1 MSHTEDVPNA
11 KFITKVDL
19 PLNGTKHLEIDKHQN
34 NPKNSGDIRPKNYYS
49 HLSKSIYKKNQLP
62 SFFIFYPTSRCN
74 MTCSHCFYHDSLN
87 KKFNELTLEEID
99 KFTKTMDPLLQLVIT
114 GGEPYIRD
122 DIDKIVKIFYDNT
135 NVPNIS
141 IPSNGFFK
149 DKMIKKITNMM
160 EWCPELVL
168 NQDISIDGLYDEHEK
183 IRGIKGCF
191 NRAIDTIKALKELQK
206 KYNRIN
212 IGTITTFTSQN
223 QHNFPDIIKGIYE
236 IAKPD
241 NIAINLVR
249 GHPKEKVNVNLDMSL
264 YREAVKFRDN
274 LFYSKK
280 MSGHSRFKGNKLAT
294 AARIILNEK
303 IPQIHETNK
312 YQMPCYAGNL
322 SGVMYPE
329 GDVHP
334 CEILDDSHRIG
345 NIRAFDLDFRKLW
358 LSQKA
363 KDEVKFIRG
372 TNCFCTHECFNTV
385 NILFNTKFYP
395 RLIKTA
401 FMI

>member
-1 MSHTEDVPNA
+1 MDE
-11 KFITKVDL
+11 ITNVQLVAEKEPQQLEKQNVVTGRQENNQHSV
-19 PLNGTKHLEIDKHQN
+19 NGATS
-34 NPKNSGDIRPKNYYS
+34 PKNFYH
-49 HLSKSIYKKNQLP
+49 HLSKVINKNNQLP
-62 SFFIFYPTSRCN
+62 SYFIFYPTSRCN

-87 KKFNELTLEEID
+87 KRFNELTLEEID
-99 KFTKTMDPLLQLVIT
+99 RFTKTMDPLLHLIIT
-114 GGEPYIRD
+114 GGEPYVRS

-135 NVPNIS
+135 KVPIIS

-149 DKMIKKITNMM
+149 DKMIKQITNMM

-168 NQDISIDGLYDEHEK
+168 NQNISIDGLYDEHEK

-191 NRAIDTIKALKELQK
+191 DKAIDTIQALKELQK

-223 QHNFPDIIKGIYE
+223 QHNFVDIIKGIYE

-249 GHPKEKVNVNLDMSL
+249 GNPKEKVNLNLDINL
-264 YREAVKFRDN
+264 YREAVKFRDA
-274 LFYSKK
+274 LFYEKK
-280 MSGHSRFKGNKLAT
+280 LPGLIRFEGNKLAT

-303 IPQIHETNK
+303 TQQIYETNE

-329 GDVHP
+329 GEVHP
-334 CEILDDSHRIG
+334 CEILGKEHQIG
-345 NIRAFDLDFRKLW
+345 NIRDFNLDFRKLW

-385 NILFNTKFYP
+385 NILFNPKFYP
-395 RLIKTA
+395 KLIKISS
-401 FMI
+401 MI